1 MSESYT
7 IYIPEDLIVFGVI
20 AMIVVVA
27 LMVRRRR
34 KSRRS
39 TSFARPAAHRVARVP
54 GASNR
59 RDQLTTKIRGLEQ
72 RLAAF
77 EHYAT
82 DPARRLATEIDELGS
97 AEGASGKPVA

>member
-1 MSESYT
+1 
-7 IYIPEDLIVFGVI
+7 
-20 AMIVVVA
+20 
-27 LMVRRRR
+27 
-34 KSRRS
+34 
-39 TSFARPAAHRVARVP
+39 VP